1 MEKVQKQLKNLF
13 SASVKVLNNFKTRLF
28 PTKNLDKFQ
37 TREPEIEL
45 TKATKTK
52 TKRKIFSLKL
62 REEFLNEIKNEDK
75 NINQQIFRGYFN
87 DQSPSFLVKDLYEV
101 NKNKNY
107 IIVKYL
113 NASLIN
119 SRNSVNSKEIPEN

>member
-13 SASVKVLNNFKTRLF
+13 SASVKVLNNFKSRLF

-113 NASLIN
+113 NASLID
-119 SRNSVNSKEIPEN
+119 SRNTVNSK